1 MRVKFGNTTKDVSI
15 LEVTPENYIVP
26 KGEEGVY
33 HCRIEQKSF
42 NASTGER
49 QSRPRI
55 QKFEPKMWPMLC
67 RNLKL
72 QGWTVE
78 VMHDPT
84 EWIKQQEEK
93 AAMTE
98 AERIKQ
104 RTIEKVTGMGDQ
116 LVGIGKEFTI
126 YEGDWD
132 KYYAAR
138 LEIWFVP
145 ANGGKPRKLKE
156 KLFRVQGWMF

>member
-1 MRVKFGNTTKDVSI
+1 MRVKYGNTTKDVNI

-55 QKFEPKMWPMLC
+55 QKFEPKMWPMLS

-72 QGWTVE
+72 QGWMVE

-98 AERIKQ
+98 AERIRQ
-104 RTIEKVTGMGDQ
+104 RQEAEAQRKAEEKAALKAEIIAELKAAGMIAEPKAEQEQKPKTEPKTGGSN
-116 LVGIGKEFTI
+116 K
-126 YEGDWD
+126 
-132 KYYAAR
+132 K
-138 LEIWFVP
+138 
-145 ANGGKPRKLKE
+145 K
-156 KLFRVQGWMF
+156 

>member
-1 MRVKFGNTTKDVSI
+1 MRVKFGNSTKDVSI

-55 QKFEPKMWPMLC
+55 QKFEPKMWPMLS

-84 EWIKQQEEK
+84 EWIKKQEEK

-98 AERIKQ
+98 AERIRQ
-104 RTIEKVTGMGDQ
+104 RQEAEAQRKAEEKAALKAEIIAELKAAGMIAEPKTEPKTGGSN
-116 LVGIGKEFTI
+116 K
-126 YEGDWD
+126 
-132 KYYAAR
+132 K
-138 LEIWFVP
+138 
-145 ANGGKPRKLKE
+145 K
-156 KLFRVQGWMF
+156 

>member
-1 MRVKFGNTTKDVSI
+1 MRVKFGNSTKDVSI

-55 QKFEPKMWPMLC
+55 QKFEPKMWPMLS

-84 EWIKQQEEK
+84 EWIKKQEEK

-104 RTIEKVTGMGDQ
+104 RQEAEAQRKAEEKAALKAEIIAELKAAGMIAEPKTEPKTGGSN
-116 LVGIGKEFTI
+116 K
-126 YEGDWD
+126 
-132 KYYAAR
+132 K
-138 LEIWFVP
+138 
-145 ANGGKPRKLKE
+145 K
-156 KLFRVQGWMF
+156 

>member
-1 MRVKFGNTTKDVSI
+1 MRVKYGNTTKDVSI

-55 QKFEPKMWPMLC
+55 QKFEPKMWPMLS

-104 RTIEKVTGMGDQ
+104 RQEAEAQRKAEEKAALKAEIIAELKAAGMIAEPKTEPKTGGSN
-116 LVGIGKEFTI
+116 K
-126 YEGDWD
+126 
-132 KYYAAR
+132 K
-138 LEIWFVP
+138 
-145 ANGGKPRKLKE
+145 K
-156 KLFRVQGWMF
+156 